1 MQGRDFSK
9 NKTELMKNKLNI
21 YCILTIVFLLF
32 SISEN
37 LYGFFIGVKSGVEM
51 AKESIEKKDK
61 TGEKHA
67 YKMGYELG
75 KGTAIGVR
83 LQNIGYVDV
92 MPSSLLHTERW
103 MKNDLTGDSVAF
115 WPAQLIVSPEQSASA
130 TPSFWGL
137 TLIKGFLPIVILV
150 LGIISLVLFYKLVW
164 RINHQEV
171 FSWKNVRTLRK
182 IALYL
187 ILFAV
192 FSTGSSLMNA
202 YQMNQAFALEGY
214 SVNYLGCFS
223 FLSFLLG
230 MVSLI
235 VAEVFSIGLKMQEEQ
250 ELTI

>member
-1 MQGRDFSK
+1 MS
-9 NKTELMKNKLNI
+9 L
-21 YCILTIVFLLF
+21 CIK
-32 SISEN
+32 SISCF
-37 LYGFFIGVKSGVEM
+37 LFFNILST
-51 AKESIEKKDK
+51 IFI
-61 TGEKHA
+61 
-67 YKMGYELG
+67 MGIDIY
-75 KGTAIGVR
+75 
-83 LQNIGYVDV
+83 
-92 MPSSLLHTERW
+92 P
-103 MKNDLTGDSVAF
+103 
-115 WPAQLIVSPEQSASA
+115 
-130 TPSFWGL
+130 
-137 TLIKGFLPIVILV
+137 
-150 LGIISLVLFYKLVW
+150 IISLVLFYKLVW